1 MGSATNFPQLAA
13 ARFFLGVL
21 ESCVN
26 PGFVL
31 ITSSWWKREE
41 QLTRVG
47 IWYSS
52 NGFIGVPSTMIFYA
66 IEHIK
71 VRSLSA

>member
-1 MGSATNFPQLAA
+1 MGVF
-13 ARFFLGVL
+13 

-26 PGFVL
+26 PGFIL

-47 IWYSS
+47 YWYSS
-52 NGFIGVPSTMIFYA
+52 NGLFGMPAVMIFYA
-66 IEHIK
+66 IAHIK
-71 VRSLSA
+71 VRLHVPI